1 MGAWGARSFDN
12 DDAMD
17 FVAELESDGSGA
29 LQDAI
34 NEVADLAPEDY
45 LEAPSASRAVAAAE
59 VVAAMLGSAATDLP
73 SAVVEWV
80 STAPAPDPSLRASA
94 TAALQRVVANS
105 ELAELWAESGDDS
118 WKDQQ
123 ANLLERLSSSV

>member
-17 FVAELESDGSGA
+17 FVAELESNGSGA
-29 LQDAI
+29 LQEAI
-34 NEVADLAPEDY
+34 DEAVDLAPEDY

-59 VVAAMLGSAATDLP
+59 VAAAMLGFPAPDLP
-73 SAVVEWV
+73 PAVVEWL
-80 STAPAPDPSLRASA
+80 STAPAPDPLLRASA

-118 WKDQQ
+118 WREQQ
-123 ANLLERLSSSV
+123 ADLLQRIAATA